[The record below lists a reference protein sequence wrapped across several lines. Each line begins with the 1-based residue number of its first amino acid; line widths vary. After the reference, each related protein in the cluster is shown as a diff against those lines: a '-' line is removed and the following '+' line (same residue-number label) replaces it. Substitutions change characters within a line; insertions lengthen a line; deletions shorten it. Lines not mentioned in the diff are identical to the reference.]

1 MFTTT
6 FSRVFTF
13 AFQNFYRNAWLSV
26 VTIVILSLTL
36 FMISTLVTVQS
47 LGNQAIDSVLS
58 KVDVSVFFTSETSTQ
73 QVESLAEQLRD
84 RPEVQTIRVVSAD
97 DALTEFRE
105 QNADDPV
112 IQESIEELGL
122 NPLGPVLILQAN
134 ELEDYPRI
142 LEFFDT
148 ESVAPLIQDKDRD
161 FASKQLVIERLT
173 AIVKNLRQVGLFVV
187 GVFILIAFLVI
198 FNTIR
203 ITIYTHREEI
213 SIMKLVGASNN
224 FVRVPFL
231 IESVLYAI
239 IATALTAALFY
250 PAVISSAPSINN
262 FFSGYEFS
270 FLSYFQAEFWKVV
283 LLQLGTAIVLSI
295 FSAAVAV
302 GRYLK
307 V

>member
-1 MFTTT
+1 MSSATL
-6 FSRVFTF
+6 SRVFKF

-36 FMISTLVTVQS
+36 FMISTLVTAQA
-47 LGNQAIDSVLS
+47 LGNQAINSVLS
-58 KVDVSVFFTSETSTQ
+58 KVDVSIFFTANTSTQ
-73 QVESLAEQLRD
+73 QVESLADQLRN
-84 RPEVQTIRVVSAD
+84 RPEVDSLEVISAD
-97 DALTEFRE
+97 DALEKFRE
-105 QNADDPV
+105 ENSDDPV

-122 NPLGPVLILQAN
+122 NPLGPVLVLQAKD
-134 ELEDYPRI
+134 LEDYPTI

-173 AIVKNLRQVGLFVV
+173 AIVKNLREVGFIVV
-187 GVFILIAFLVI
+187 AIFILIAFLVI

-213 SIMKLVGASNN
+213 GIMKLVGASNN

-239 IATALTAALFY
+239 IATIVTALLFY
-250 PAVISSAPSINN
+250 PAVVSSTPAINN
-262 FFSGYEFS
+262 FFTGYDFS
-270 FLSYFQAEFWKVV
+270 FLGYFQAEFWKVV
-283 LLQLGTAIVLSI
+283 LLQLGTAILLSI